1 MPDAR
6 CLPWAPPFAG
16 ALPPPWTDPPS
27 GERRS
32 AGRDGAADEAPRSDA
47 DAGTDPEVERMIR
60 RTMDSPDDP
69 DDFDFD
75 PPDDQGTTTDAD
87 NWRDYFTWEEDDDKK

>member
-1 MPDAR
+1 
-6 CLPWAPPFAG
+6 
-16 ALPPPWTDPPS
+16 
-27 GERRS
+27 
-32 AGRDGAADEAPRSDA
+32 
-47 DAGTDPEVERMIR
+47 MIR